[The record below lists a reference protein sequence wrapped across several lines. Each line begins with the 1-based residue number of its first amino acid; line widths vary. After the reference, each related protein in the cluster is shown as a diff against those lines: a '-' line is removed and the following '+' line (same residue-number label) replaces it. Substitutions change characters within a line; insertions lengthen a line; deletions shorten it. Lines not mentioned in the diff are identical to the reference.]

1 MKDAGLNNTTLRR
14 QNRGL
19 VLKLIATEECSS
31 RIEVSKK
38 TGLSKMAATHI
49 ISEFLEEGI
58 IEERESLPVKGKGR
72 NPIRLCLSESAPKM
86 IGVHIFRDECSVVLC
101 DLKLHVKMRRKF
113 AVTKESCG
121 RIWEQ
126 LYECIDAVLQSA
138 GEERLYGIGIG
149 SLGPVDVGRGRI
161 LNPPN
166 FYGKRDIEI
175 VSMLKERYKLPVFFD
190 SQYNCAALAEKYYGN
205 GRDAED
211 FLFVGISNGI
221 GSGVVTGG
229 EINRDFC
236 GFTSELGHVSID
248 WNGKLCT
255 CGRRG
260 CLEMYAGSRVITTHL
275 TEITGKSY
283 DFRGFCEMA
292 KEEGDSLMHQV
303 FADMVD
309 KLACGITN
317 AVNLYNPQ
325 KVLIGHEGYWLPGR
339 YLDKLQEQVNRRKL
353 LGDYH
358 EVKVERPAFGE
369 NSHIVGCACSL
380 LEKIFDGSYEY
391 VSGPCRYEQIIL
403 AAR

>member
-19 VLKLIATEECSS
+19 VLKLIVTEECSS

-58 IEERESLPVKGKGR
+58 IEESASLPVKGKGR
-72 NPIRLCLSESAPKM
+72 NPIRLCLSENAPKM
-86 IGVHIFRDECSVVLC
+86 IGVHVFRDECSVVLC
-101 DLKLHVKMRRKF
+101 DLRLHVIMRRKF
-113 AVTKESCG
+113 VVTEENCG

-126 LYECIDAVLQSA
+126 LYESIDAVLQSA

-149 SLGPVDVGRGRI
+149 SLGPVDIGRGRI

-166 FYGKRDIEI
+166 FYGKKDIEI
-175 VSMLKERYKLPVFFD
+175 VSMLKKRYKLPVFFD

-205 GRDAED
+205 GRDVED

-221 GSGVVTGG
+221 GSGVVSGG
-229 EINRDFC
+229 EINRDFS

-248 WNGKLCT
+248 WNGNLCT

-260 CLEMYAGSRVITTHL
+260 CLETYAGSRVITKRL
-275 TEITGKSY
+275 AEITGENR
-283 DFRGFCEMA
+283 DFRGFCEMVE
-292 KEEGDSLMHQV
+292 KEKDERVNQV
-303 FADMVD
+303 FEDLVD

-325 KVLIGHEGYWLPGR
+325 KVLIGHEGYWLPKR
-339 YLDKLQEQVNRRKL
+339 YLNELQRQINRRKL

-358 EVKVERPAFGE
+358 EVRVERPAFGE

-380 LEKIFDGSYEY
+380 LEKIFGGGTDGICWIAIGNQE
-391 VSGPCRYEQIIL
+391 GRC
-403 AAR
+403 